1 MVQEA
6 TEVRRS
12 DLKEKRRT
20 RRSRQGVGGY
30 EVGKGHVVVSVA
42 ERREMENGY
51 NQVLLNM
58 CRKFS
63 RINKHYNK

>member
-1 MVQEA
+1 MFQEV
-6 TEVRRS
+6 TEVIRS

-20 RRSRQGVGGY
+20 RRSRRGGGH